1 VNEMIYPE
9 KLEGQFIKLRSV
21 LENDAEF
28 ILKLRLDC
36 ALNKYLNKVD
46 NDLEKQIL
54 WIKEQQKRENDFYF
68 IIERKSGLPIGTI
81 SLYNIKELE
90 GEFGRWV
97 SIGNTVE
104 NVESVLLLHDFG
116 FYKMNLDLIYS
127 ETVKENEK
135 VLNFHKRFGANL
147 LNEFREY
154 NKFIVQKAI
163 IKKENYEIIRE
174 NNQKI
179 INYYCK
185 KLDIYNN

>member
-1 VNEMIYPE
+1 MIYPE
-9 KLEGQFIKLRSV
+9 KLEGNFINLRSV
-21 LENDAEF
+21 LETDAEF
-28 ILKLRLDC
+28 ILKLRLNNT
-36 ALNKYLNKVD
+36 LNKYLNKVD
-46 NDLEKQIL
+46 NDLEKQKL

-135 VLNFHKRFGANL
+135 LLNFKKRFGAKI
-147 LNEFREY
+147 LNEFRE
-154 NKFIVQKAI
+154 NNQFIVQNA
-163 IKKENYEIIRE
+163 IKKDSYEIIRE
-174 NNQKI
+174 KNLKI
-179 INYYCK
+179 IDYYSK
-185 KLDIYNN
+185 KLSITKK

>member
-1 VNEMIYPE
+1 MIYPE
-9 KLEGQFIKLRSV
+9 KLEGQFIKLRSF
-21 LENDAEF
+21 LESDAEF